1 MKSVSLSACG
11 RRKPS
16 CASMSISIVGV
27 VEAGRGGLGWSIVG
41 QNFIEDVKKMR
52 VGGQG
57 ICAWTYYLRA
67 S

>member
-1 MKSVSLSACG
+1 
-11 RRKPS
+11 
-16 CASMSISIVGV
+16 MSISIVGV